1 MFFLINN
8 FSGNMCQI
16 QKTLTIYITTRTKL
30 GYFKMRPDNLSRSKI
45 NFPFSY
51 DKEQTCSYIW
61 IIDSY
66 SNAMFCIARKY
77 TKHCSL
83 C

>member
-1 MFFLINN
+1 
-8 FSGNMCQI
+8 MCQI

-51 DKEQTCSYIW
+51 DKEQTCS
-61 IIDSY
+61 
-66 SNAMFCIARKY
+66 
-77 TKHCSL
+77 
-83 C
+83 